1 MLFGNKKTEPKAKK
15 TNEELIEEGKK
26 FIDATTDKRVIVDYI
41 RNLESDNSVSCFV
54 TQTLVEYMTEQRFP
68 DQWYKIQKHRSEM
81 QKLVKRDDLIR
92 VLDLT
97 VQKYNISVKLKLW
110 DQANAYFECA
120 RDLAGVLGI
129 SFPHDTQTTT
139 LPGRV

>member
-1 MLFGNKKTEPKAKK
+1 MNH
-15 TNEELIEEGKK
+15 EE
-26 FIDATTDKRVIVDYI
+26 
-41 RNLESDNSVSCFV
+41 
-54 TQTLVEYMTEQRFP
+54 
-68 DQWYKIQKHRSEM
+68 
-81 QKLVKRDDLIR
+81 LIR

-97 VQKYNISVKLKLW
+97 VQKYNISVKLNLW
-110 DQANAYFECA
+110 DHAHAYFECA